1 MLGDV
6 KFATF
11 DLSPEVL
18 QAITDGDMLFAIDQ
32 AQYLQGYLP
41 IVFLTKYLETGALP
55 LGSVDRV
62 VLTGPQIVTADTA
75 QDVVAV
81 LGGGAP
87 LDGHGVGAHAVG
99 ADLVPSASSGRI
111 IEAAYRA
118 RPSCEGGPGMATTAT
133 EPTADSDERVRRVG
147 AFSRLLGRPELG
159 AIAGLIVVWV
169 FFAIIAADNNFV
181 GMATTA
187 SILNRAAP
195 LGILA
200 VAVALLMI
208 AGEFDLS
215 IGSILGFSGM
225 AIMIA
230 VTPVDAG
237 GLGWSL
243 LPAAILALV
252 LALTTGFINGWLVV
266 LTKLPSFIITLGT
279 LFIFR
284 GLTTAITRART
295 NRTQLGN
302 LDEVPGFALFEKWF
316 GREFEIIGAHFSIS
330 ILWWILLTAIATWIL
345 VRTRSGNW
353 IFGTGG
359 APDAA
364 RAVGVPVR
372 RVKIALFLTTA
383 FAAFF
388 VAMTQVVQF
397 TGADTL
403 RGTGREFEAI
413 IAAVVGGCLLTGGY
427 GSAVGAALG
436 ALIFAMVQQG
446 IVITG
451 IDGDWYQVFIGAV
464 LLAAVIFNN
473 FVRRKAASR

>member
-1 MLGDV
+1 
-6 KFATF
+6 
-11 DLSPEVL
+11 
-18 QAITDGDMLFAIDQ
+18 
-32 AQYLQGYLP
+32 
-41 IVFLTKYLETGALP
+41 
-55 LGSVDRV
+55 
-62 VLTGPQIVTADTA
+62 
-75 QDVVAV
+75 
-81 LGGGAP
+81 
-87 LDGHGVGAHAVG
+87 
-99 ADLVPSASSGRI
+99 
-111 IEAAYRA
+111 
-118 RPSCEGGPGMATTAT
+118 MATTAT
-133 EPTADSDERVRRVG
+133 EPAAADERVRRVS
-147 AFSRLLGRPELG
+147 ALSKLLGRPELG

-169 FFAIIAADNNFV
+169 LFAVIAAENNFV

-237 GLGWSL
+237 GFGWSL
-243 LPAAILALV
+243 LPAVAVALV
-252 LALTTGFINGWLVV
+252 LALATGLVNGWLVV
-266 LTKLPSFIITLGT
+266 ATRLPSFIITLGT
-279 LFIFR
+279 LFVFR
-284 GLTTAITRART
+284 GLTIAITRART

-302 LDEVPGFALFEKWF
+302 LDEVPGFELFRTWF
-316 GREFEIIGAHFSIS
+316 GTEFELLGARFSVS
-330 ILWWILLTAIATWIL
+330 ILWWIALTAIATWIL

-359 APDAA
+359 APEAA

-388 VAMTQVVQF
+388 VALTQAVEF

-403 RGTGREFEAI
+403 RGTRREFEAI

>member
-1 MLGDV
+1 M
-6 KFATF
+6 
-11 DLSPEVL
+11 S
-18 QAITDGDMLFAIDQ
+18 
-32 AQYLQGYLP
+32 
-41 IVFLTKYLETGALP
+41 
-55 LGSVDRV
+55 
-62 VLTGPQIVTADTA
+62 
-75 QDVVAV
+75 
-81 LGGGAP
+81 
-87 LDGHGVGAHAVG
+87 
-99 ADLVPSASSGRI
+99 
-111 IEAAYRA
+111 
-118 RPSCEGGPGMATTAT
+118 TTAT
-133 EPTADSDERVRRVG
+133 DPTADQDERVRRVG
-147 AFSRLLGRPELG
+147 GLSKLLGRPELG
-159 AIAGLIVVWV
+159 AIAGFVVVWV

-225 AIMIA
+225 AILIA

-252 LALTTGFINGWLVV
+252 LALATGFINGWLVV

-284 GLTTAITRART
+284 GLTTAITRLRT

-302 LDEVPGFALFEKWF
+302 LDEVPGFALFQTWF
-316 GREFEIIGAHFSIS
+316 GRDFEILGARFSIS

-359 APDAA
+359 ASDAA

-372 RVKIALFLTTA
+372 RVRIALFLTTA

-388 VAMTQVVQF
+388 VALTQAVQF

-473 FVRRKAASR
+473 FVRRKAASL

>member
-1 MLGDV
+1 
-6 KFATF
+6 
-11 DLSPEVL
+11 
-18 QAITDGDMLFAIDQ
+18 
-32 AQYLQGYLP
+32 
-41 IVFLTKYLETGALP
+41 
-55 LGSVDRV
+55 
-62 VLTGPQIVTADTA
+62 
-75 QDVVAV
+75 
-81 LGGGAP
+81 
-87 LDGHGVGAHAVG
+87 
-99 ADLVPSASSGRI
+99 
-111 IEAAYRA
+111 
-118 RPSCEGGPGMATTAT
+118 MATTAT
-133 EPTADSDERVRRVG
+133 RPAAPADERLRTVG
-147 AFSRLLGRPELG
+147 PLSRLLGRPELG
-159 AIAGLIVVWV
+159 AIAGLVVVWV
-169 FFAIIAADNNFV
+169 FFAIVAAENNFV

-225 AIMIA
+225 AIMIG

-237 GLGWSL
+237 GFGWPL
-243 LPAAILALV
+243 LQAVVVALV
-252 LALTTGFINGWLVV
+252 LALLTGYVNGWLVV
-266 LTKLPSFIITLGT
+266 TTRLPSFIITLGT
-279 LFIFR
+279 LFVFR
-284 GLTTAITRART
+284 GLTIAVTRART

-302 LDEVPGFALFEKWF
+302 LDEAPGFALFQTLF
-316 GREFEIIGAHFSIS
+316 GKEFTILGAGFNVS
-330 ILWWILLTAIATWIL
+330 ILWWAAFTVIATWVL
-345 VRTRSGNW
+345 LRTRSGNW
-353 IFGTGG
+353 IFGSGG
-359 APDAA
+359 APEAA

-372 RVKIALFLTTA
+372 RVKITLFLTTA

-388 VAMTQVVQF
+388 VAMSQAVEF

-403 RGTGREFEAI
+403 RGTQDEFEAI

-446 IVITG
+446 IVVTG

-473 FVRRKAASR
+473 FVRRRAASR